1 MSSKKRP
8 PARGGQDSSKGVET
22 AHSQQVSSVRMGNQ
36 AEWQAQTQEGTIRS
50 GVDWALITD
59 SVRPLLQH
67 SMMAI
72 QMDTGSQ
79 TQNER
84 LHSIVR
90 QSSFSEGHKQQL
102 LTDMQMKESQ
112 ARAVSKGLQE
122 FFGEDSSALRADLWE
137 CMYQCVEELALGSMD
152 LQRAEWQ
159 TSEGMGIPLSQVL
172 PSQSLT
178 QNTDS
183 VLEQFADHFSSGP
196 LQERLDTTE
205 HVGAAIRQFCRSLYL
220 AIQLDEE
227 EEEEETWSMPEI
239 EQ

>member
-8 PARGGQDSSKGVET
+8 PAKGGQDSSKGVEST
-22 AHSQQVSSVRMGNQ
+22 HSQEASSLRMGNQ
-36 AEWQAQTQEGTIRS
+36 AEWQTQTRNSAVGA

-67 SMMAI
+67 SMIAI

-90 QSSFSEGHKQQL
+90 QSSFSEVHKQQL

-122 FFGEDSSALRADLWE
+122 FFGEDSSALRGDLWE
-137 CMYQCVEELALGSMD
+137 CMYRCVEELARGSMD
-152 LQRAEWQ
+152 PQRAEWQ
-159 TSEGMGIPLSQVL
+159 TSEGLGIPLSQVL

-183 VLEQFADHFSSGP
+183 VVEQFAEHFSVGP
-196 LQERLDTTE
+196 LQERFDTTE
-205 HVGAAIRQFCRSLYL
+205 HAGTAIRQFCRSLYL

-227 EEEEETWSMPEI
+227 EEEETWSMPEI